1 MQVFAAALR
10 SLDSSQEISLQPL
23 SCWGDQTWQHGNS
36 LINYMKLVDTRGL
49 TGRVRFDQFGIRTDF
64 TLDIVELHRSGLEKV
79 RSPRRL
85 SSDLLI
91 KVGTWHDSFGIEF
104 DRLAT
109 LKTSDP
115 KDTIENKTIV
125 VSTIKVFKNHK
136 LIILIK

>member
-1 MQVFAAALR
+1 
-10 SLDSSQEISLQPL
+10 
-23 SCWGDQTWQHGNS
+23 
-36 LINYMKLVDTRGL
+36 MKLVDTRGL

-79 RSPRRL
+79 RCSRRL